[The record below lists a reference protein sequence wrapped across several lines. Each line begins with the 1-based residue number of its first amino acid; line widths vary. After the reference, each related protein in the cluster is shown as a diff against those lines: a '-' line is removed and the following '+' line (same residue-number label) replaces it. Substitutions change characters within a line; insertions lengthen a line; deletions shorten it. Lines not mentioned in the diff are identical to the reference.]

1 MSKPESRY
9 SFDVPNICIN
19 FATLNEDDAH
29 NADSWFDEKANLEN
43 VPPAENL
50 AKVSHFSPASSKP
63 DVILSSVPSQEVA
76 MSESNGEAECA
87 QGNTVPQNIVGS
99 LATWRAAAPAEAPQ
113 RPGRRLATKQGKT
126 QQRKQPGRIKAKEI
140 ANALDNKEDVP
151 PLKKMRLYVI
161 QVLLFRAGK
170 KDTLWKD
177 SGSREKATEAST
189 KKEPLQD
196 PDLSPGRGKSKQTMP
211 CTPTMLK
218 RTKPPSKLKSTE
230 EQEVE
235 KMQQLQQ
242 EVMELRKK
250 NEESLKAA
258 IAGAGQ
264 PMKKPVGQVTK
275 PIDFHFC
282 TETRIK
288 QNVESQPA
296 NEYKELDFAAVL
308 RKHPPSPVRMPKG
321 HTVPKPFNLSQGNK
335 RKLEEATTEYVSFAE
350 QVEAFQKRTPPRYH
364 LRSRKSEEGSVSRK
378 PVKARLTH
386 PKTPVLRTKQR
397 LRPVT
402 CKTAAELEEEEVEKI
417 QQYKFKAREINHKI
431 FESGPL
437 LPSKPPVKKLTQPI
451 GFQLEIEKRI
461 QERESKKQQE
471 EERFEFH
478 SRPCPTKILED
489 VVGVP
494 EKKALP
500 VTVPKSPAFTL
511 RSRTRVSG
519 REEEKEKEEVAV
531 IKANPMPHYGV
542 PFKPKMPEQRHVEVC
557 PFSFDARDR
566 ERQIQK
572 EKKIEELQKEE
583 VPKFKALP
591 LPYFDQVKLPEK
603 KVKTPTQP
611 EPFHLQ
617 VDERGAAKLQSWKQQ
632 LKEDMKRQKE
642 AACFKARPNTVMYQE
657 PFVPK
662 KEHKMLS
669 GTVASTCYVGLAD
682 SSQLMQL
689 SDVSPNH
696 PCQEEALQREASIDI
711 CAALLYLTV
720 FETMLS
726 PLFLNLESL
735 SGSVVPESF
744 ELATERRAK
753 ERQEFE
759 KRLADAEALR
769 ERHEEQIRQQQEERE
784 KEEVAK
790 LRQEMVSE
798 LFLSKGYKVHK
809 ANPIRKYRSLEVKPS
824 HQPLTMPKSPNFSD
838 RFRC

>member
-9 SFDVPNICIN
+9 SFDVPNICID
-19 FATLNEDDAH
+19 FATLNEDDVH

-43 VPPAENL
+43 VPPAENV
-50 AKVSHFSPASSKP
+50 AKVSHCSPALSKP
-63 DVILSSVPSQEVA
+63 DVVLSSVPSQEVA
-76 MSESNGEAECA
+76 KSENDGEAECA
-87 QGNTVPQNIVGS
+87 QGNAIPQNIIRS

-113 RPGRRLATKQGKT
+113 RPGRRLAPKQGKI
-126 QQRKQPGRIKAKEI
+126 QQRKQPGRIKAEKI
-140 ANALDNKEDVP
+140 DNALENKEDVP
-151 PLKKMRLYVI
+151 PMKKMRLLRVPEK
-161 QVLLFRAGK
+161 AG
-170 KDTLWKD
+170 WSIPGPGVS
-177 SGSREKATEAST
+177 SGSREKVTEMST

-196 PDLSPGRGKSKQTMP
+196 SELSPGRGKSKQTMP
-211 CTPTMLK
+211 STPTMLK
-218 RTKPPSKLKSTE
+218 RTKPSSKTKSTE
-230 EQEVE
+230 EQELE

-242 EVMELRKK
+242 EVVELRKR

-264 PMKKPVGQVTK
+264 PVKKPVGQVTK
-275 PIDFHFC
+275 PINFHFC

-288 QNVESQPA
+288 QNAESQPG

-308 RKHPPSPVRMPKG
+308 RKHPPSPMRMPKG
-321 HTVPKPFNLSQGNK
+321 NTVPRPFNLSQGNK
-335 RKLEEATTEYVSFAE
+335 RKHEEATTEYVSFAE
-350 QVEAFQKRTPPRYH
+350 QVEAFQKRTPSRYH
-364 LRSRKSEEGSVSRK
+364 LRSRKSEEGSVSKK
-378 PVKARLTH
+378 PMKAGPTH

-397 LRPVT
+397 SRPVT
-402 CKTAAELEEEEVEKI
+402 CKTAAELEEEEIEKI
-417 QQYKFKAREINHKI
+417 QQYKFKAREVNHKI
-431 FESGPL
+431 LEGMPL
-437 LPSKPPVKKLTQPI
+437 LPKKPPVKKLTQPI

-494 EKKALP
+494 EKKELP
-500 VTVPKSPAFTL
+500 LTVAKSPAFTL

-519 REEEKEKEEVAV
+519 REEKKEKEEVAV

-583 VPKFKALP
+583 VPKFKAQP
-591 LPYFDQVKLPEK
+591 LPYFDEVKLPEK
-603 KVKTPTQP
+603 KVKPATQP

-632 LKEDMKRQKE
+632 LEEDLKRQKE
-642 AACFKARPNTVMYQE
+642 AACFKAGPNTVVYQE

-662 KEHKMLS
+662 KEHRML
-669 GTVASTCYVGLAD
+669 
-682 SSQLMQL
+682 
-689 SDVSPNH
+689 PEN
-696 PCQEEALQREASIDI
+696 
-711 CAALLYLTV
+711 
-720 FETMLS
+720 
-726 PLFLNLESL
+726 L

-744 ELATERRAK
+744 ELATERRAR

-759 KRLADAEALR
+759 KRLAEVEALK
-769 ERHEEQIRQQQEERE
+769 ESYEEQIRQEQEELE

-790 LRQEMVSE
+790 LRQEM
-798 LFLSKGYKVHK
+798 VHK
-809 ANPIRKYRSLEVKPS
+809 ANPIRKYRSLEVKSS
-824 HQPLTMPKSPNFSD
+824 HQPLTVPKSPNFSD
-838 RFRC
+838 RFRI

>member
-9 SFDVPNICIN
+9 SFDVPNICID
-19 FATLNEDDAH
+19 FATLNEDDVH

-50 AKVSHFSPASSKP
+50 ANVSQCSPAFSKP

-76 MSESNGEAECA
+76 MSGSDGEAECA

-113 RPGRRLATKQGKT
+113 RPGRRLAAKQGKT
-126 QQRKQPGRIKAKEI
+126 QQRKQPGRIKAERI

-151 PLKKMRLYVI
+151 PLKKMRL
-161 QVLLFRAGK
+161 
-170 KDTLWKD
+170 
-177 SGSREKATEAST
+177 SGSREKAREVST

-211 CTPTMLK
+211 STPTMLK
-218 RTKPPSKLKSTE
+218 RTKASSKPKSTE
-230 EQEVE
+230 EQELE

-264 PMKKPVGQVTK
+264 PTKKPVGQVTK
-275 PIDFHFC
+275 PINFHFC
-282 TETRIK
+282 TEDRIK
-288 QNVESQPA
+288 QNAESQPG
-296 NEYKELDFAAVL
+296 NEYKELNFAAVL
-308 RKHPPSPVRMPKG
+308 RKHPPSPMRMPKG

-364 LRSRKSEEGSVSRK
+364 LRSRKSEEGSVSKK
-378 PVKARLTH
+378 PVKARPTN

-402 CKTAAELEEEEVEKI
+402 CKTAAELEAEEVEKI
-417 QQYKFKAREINHKI
+417 QQYKFKAREVNHKI
-431 FESGPL
+431 FEGGPL
-437 LPSKPPVKKLTQPI
+437 LPKKPPLKKLTQPI

-461 QERESKKQQE
+461 QERENKKQQE

-511 RSRTRVSG
+511 RSRTHVTG

-572 EKKIEELQKEE
+572 EKRIEELQKEE

-591 LPYFDQVKLPEK
+591 LPYFDEVKLPEK
-603 KVKTPTQP
+603 KVKNLTQP

-632 LKEDMKRQKE
+632 LEEDLKRQKE
-642 AACFKARPNTVMYQE
+642 AACFKARPNTVTHQE

-662 KEHKMLS
+662 KEHRLLS
-669 GTVASTCYVGLAD
+669 
-682 SSQLMQL
+682 
-689 SDVSPNH
+689 
-696 PCQEEALQREASIDI
+696 
-711 CAALLYLTV
+711 
-720 FETMLS
+720 
-726 PLFLNLESL
+726 ESL

-759 KRLADAEALR
+759 KRLAEAEALR
-769 ERHEEQIRQQQEERE
+769 ERHEEQIRQEQEDRE

-790 LRQEMVSE
+790 LRQEM
-798 LFLSKGYKVHK
+798 VHK
-809 ANPIRKYRSLEVKPS
+809 ANPIRKYRSLEVKSS
-824 HQPLTMPKSPNFSD
+824 HQPLTVPKSPNFSD

>member
-1 MSKPESRY
+1 MSKPDSRY
-9 SFDVPNICIN
+9 SFDVPNICID
-19 FATLNEDDAH
+19 FATLNEDDVH
-29 NADSWFDEKANLEN
+29 NADSWFDQKANLEN
-43 VPPAENL
+43 IPPAENL
-50 AKVSHFSPASSKP
+50 DKVSHCNSSFSKP

-76 MSESNGEAECA
+76 MSERDGEAECA
-87 QGNTVPQNIVGS
+87 QGNAVPQNIVGS

-113 RPGRRLATKQGKT
+113 RPGRRPATKQGKT
-126 QQRKQPGRIKAKEI
+126 QQCKQPGRIKAERI

-151 PLKKMRLYVI
+151 PLKKMR
-161 QVLLFRAGK
+161 
-170 KDTLWKD
+170 
-177 SGSREKATEAST
+177 
-189 KKEPLQD
+189 
-196 PDLSPGRGKSKQTMP
+196 M
-211 CTPTMLK
+211 
-218 RTKPPSKLKSTE
+218 RTKPGKLKSTE
-230 EQEVE
+230 EQELE
-235 KMQQLQQ
+235 KMQQLQK

-264 PMKKPVGQVTK
+264 PMKRPVGQVTK

-288 QNVESQPA
+288 QNVESQPG

-321 HTVPKPFNLSQGNK
+321 PTVPKPFNLSQGKK

-364 LRSRKSEEGSVSRK
+364 LRSRKSEEGSVSKK
-378 PVKARLTH
+378 PVKAQLTH

-402 CKTAAELEEEEVEKI
+402 CKTAADLEAEEIEKI
-417 QQYKFKAREINHKI
+417 QQYKFKAREVNPKI
-431 FESGPL
+431 FEGGPL
-437 LPSKPPVKKLTQPI
+437 LPKKPSVKELTQPI

-471 EERFEFH
+471 EEHFEFH

-494 EKKALP
+494 EKKTLP

-519 REEEKEKEEVAV
+519 REERKEKEEAAV

-632 LKEDMKRQKE
+632 LKEDLQRQKE

-669 GTVASTCYVGLAD
+669 
-682 SSQLMQL
+682 
-689 SDVSPNH
+689 
-696 PCQEEALQREASIDI
+696 
-711 CAALLYLTV
+711 
-720 FETMLS
+720 
-726 PLFLNLESL
+726 ESL

-769 ERHEEQIRQQQEERE
+769 ERYEEQIRQQQEERE

-790 LRQEMVSE
+790 LRQEMV
-798 LFLSKGYKVHK
+798 HK
-809 ANPIRKYRSLEVKPS
+809 ANPIRKYRSVEVKPS
-824 HQPLTMPKSPNFSD
+824 DQPLTMPKSPNFSD

>member
-1 MSKPESRY
+1 SRY

-19 FATLNEDDAH
+19 FATLNEDDVH

-50 AKVSHFSPASSKP
+50 AKVSHCSPAFSKP

-76 MSESNGEAECA
+76 MSKLACDGEAECA

-113 RPGRRLATKQGKT
+113 RPSRRLATKQGKT
-126 QQRKQPGRIKAKEI
+126 QQHKQPGRIKAEKI

-151 PLKKMRLYVI
+151 PLKKMRL
-161 QVLLFRAGK
+161 
-170 KDTLWKD
+170 
-177 SGSREKATEAST
+177 SGSREKVTEAST

-211 CTPTMLK
+211 STPTMLK
-218 RTKPPSKLKSTE
+218 RTKPSSKLKSTE
-230 EQEVE
+230 EQELE

-264 PMKKPVGQVTK
+264 PMKKSVSQVTK
-275 PIDFHFC
+275 PINFHFC
-282 TETRIK
+282 TENRIK
-288 QNVESQPA
+288 QNVESQPG

-364 LRSRKSEEGSVSRK
+364 LRSRKSEEGSVSKK
-378 PVKARLTH
+378 PVKARPTH

-417 QQYKFKAREINHKI
+417 QQYKFKAREVNHKI
-431 FESGPL
+431 FEGGPL
-437 LPSKPPVKKLTQPI
+437 LPKKPPVKKLTQPI

-471 EERFEFH
+471 EEHFEFH

-591 LPYFDQVKLPEK
+591 LPYFDEVKLPEK
-603 KVKTPTQP
+603 KVKAPTQP

-632 LKEDMKRQKE
+632 LEEDLKRQKE
-642 AACFKARPNTVMYQE
+642 AACFKARPNTVVYQE

-669 GTVASTCYVGLAD
+669 
-682 SSQLMQL
+682 
-689 SDVSPNH
+689 
-696 PCQEEALQREASIDI
+696 
-711 CAALLYLTV
+711 
-720 FETMLS
+720 
-726 PLFLNLESL
+726 ESL

-744 ELATERRAK
+744 ELATERRAR

-769 ERHEEQIRQQQEERE
+769 ERYEEQIRQQQEEHE

-790 LRQEMVSE
+790 LRQEM
-798 LFLSKGYKVHK
+798 VHK

-824 HQPLTMPKSPNFSD
+824 HQPLTTPKSPNFSD

>member
-1 MSKPESRY
+1 SRY
-9 SFDVPNICIN
+9 SFDVPNTCIN
-19 FATLNEDDAH
+19 FATLSEDDVH
-29 NADSWFDEKANLEN
+29 NADSWFDQKANLEN

-50 AKVSHFSPASSKP
+50 AKVLQSSPAFSKP

-76 MSESNGEAECA
+76 MSKLAYDDEAECA
-87 QGNTVPQNIVGS
+87 QPNVVSQNIIGS
-99 LATWRAAAPAEAPQ
+99 LATWRAAAPSEAPQ
-113 RPGRRLATKQGKT
+113 RASRRLATKQGKT
-126 QQRKQPGRIKAKEI
+126 QQRKQPARIKAERI
-140 ANALDNKEDVP
+140 ANALENKEEVP
-151 PLKKMRLYVI
+151 PLKKIRI
-161 QVLLFRAGK
+161 
-170 KDTLWKD
+170 
-177 SGSREKATEAST
+177 SGSRERVTEAST
-189 KKEPLQD
+189 KREPLQD
-196 PDLSPGRGKSKQTMP
+196 PDLSPGRGRSKLTMP
-211 CTPTMLK
+211 STPTMLK
-218 RTKPPSKLKSTE
+218 RTKPSSKLKSTE
-230 EQEVE
+230 EQELE

-242 EVMELRKK
+242 EVVELRKK

-264 PMKKPVGQVTK
+264 PMKRPVGQVTK

-282 TETRIK
+282 TENRIK
-288 QNVESQPA
+288 QNVESQPG

-321 HTVPKPFNLSQGNK
+321 PTVPKPFNLSQGNK
-335 RKLEEATTEYVSFAE
+335 RKLEEATSEYVSFAE
-350 QVEAFQKRTPPRYH
+350 QVEAFQKRTPSRYH
-364 LRSRKSEEGSVSRK
+364 LRSRKSEEGPVSGK

-402 CKTAAELEEEEVEKI
+402 CKTAAELEAEEIEKI
-417 QQYKFKAREINHKI
+417 QQYKFKAREVNHKI
-431 FESGPL
+431 FEGGPL
-437 LPSKPPVKKLTQPI
+437 LPKKPPVKELTQPV

-461 QERESKKQQE
+461 QERENKKQPE

-511 RSRTRVSG
+511 KSRTRMSG
-519 REEEKEKEEVAV
+519 REEEKEKEVTV

-542 PFKPKMPEQRHVEVC
+542 PFKPKMPEQRQVEVC
-557 PFSFDARDR
+557 PFSFDARDK

-591 LPYFDQVKLPEK
+591 LPYFDQIKLPEK

-632 LKEDMKRQKE
+632 LEEDLKRQKE

-669 GTVASTCYVGLAD
+669 
-682 SSQLMQL
+682 
-689 SDVSPNH
+689 
-696 PCQEEALQREASIDI
+696 
-711 CAALLYLTV
+711 
-720 FETMLS
+720 
-726 PLFLNLESL
+726 ESL

-769 ERHEEQIRQQQEERE
+769 ERYEEQIRQQQEERE

-790 LRQEMVSE
+790 LRQEMV
-798 LFLSKGYKVHK
+798 HK
-809 ANPIRKYRSLEVKPS
+809 ANPIRKYRSVEVKPS
-824 HQPLTMPKSPNFSD
+824 DQPLTMPKSPNFSD

>member
-1 MSKPESRY
+1 SRY

-19 FATLNEDDAH
+19 FATLSEDDVH
-29 NADSWFDEKANLEN
+29 NADSWFDQKANLEN

-50 AKVSHFSPASSKP
+50 AKASHSSPAFSKP

-76 MSESNGEAECA
+76 MSKLACDGEAECA
-87 QGNTVPQNIVGS
+87 QANVVPQNIVGS

-113 RPGRRLATKQGKT
+113 RASRRLATKQGKT
-126 QQRKQPGRIKAKEI
+126 QQRRQPGRIKAERI
-140 ANALDNKEDVP
+140 ANALDNKEEVP
-151 PLKKMRLYVI
+151 PLKKMRI
-161 QVLLFRAGK
+161 
-170 KDTLWKD
+170 
-177 SGSREKATEAST
+177 SGSREKVTEAST
-189 KKEPLQD
+189 KTEPLQD
-196 PDLSPGRGKSKQTMP
+196 PELSPGRGKSKLTMP
-211 CTPTMLK
+211 STPTMLK
-218 RTKPPSKLKSTE
+218 RTKPSSKQKSTE
-230 EQEVE
+230 EQELE

-264 PMKKPVGQVTK
+264 PMKRPAGQVTK

-282 TETRIK
+282 TENRIK
-288 QNVESQPA
+288 QNVESQPG

-321 HTVPKPFNLSQGNK
+321 PTVPKPFNLSQGNK
-335 RKLEEATTEYVSFAE
+335 RKLEETTTEYVSFAE

-364 LRSRKSEEGSVSRK
+364 LRSRKSEEGSVSGK
-378 PVKARLTH
+378 PVKARVTH
-386 PKTPVLRTKQR
+386 PKTPVLRTKHR

-402 CKTAAELEEEEVEKI
+402 CKTAAELEAEEIEKI
-417 QQYKFKAREINHKI
+417 QQYKFKARELNHKI
-431 FESGPL
+431 FEGGPL
-437 LPSKPPVKKLTQPI
+437 LPKKPAVKELTQPI
-451 GFQLEIEKRI
+451 GFQLEVEKRI

-511 RSRTRVSG
+511 KSRTRVSG

-591 LPYFDQVKLPEK
+591 VPYFDQVKLPEK

-632 LKEDMKRQKE
+632 LKEDLKRQKE

-669 GTVASTCYVGLAD
+669 
-682 SSQLMQL
+682 
-689 SDVSPNH
+689 
-696 PCQEEALQREASIDI
+696 
-711 CAALLYLTV
+711 
-720 FETMLS
+720 
-726 PLFLNLESL
+726 ESL

-769 ERHEEQIRQQQEERE
+769 ERYEEQIRQQQEERE
-784 KEEVAK
+784 KEEIAK
-790 LRQEMVSE
+790 LRQEM
-798 LFLSKGYKVHK
+798 VHK

-824 HQPLTMPKSPNFSD
+824 DQPLTMPKSPNFSD

>member
-1 MSKPESRY
+1 SRY
-9 SFDVPNICIN
+9 SFDVPNVCIN
-19 FATLNEDDAH
+19 FATLNEDDVH
-29 NADSWFDEKANLEN
+29 NADSWFDQKANLEN

-50 AKVSHFSPASSKP
+50 AKASHSSPAFSKP

-76 MSESNGEAECA
+76 MSKLARDGEAECA
-87 QGNTVPQNIVGS
+87 QANAVPQNIVGS

-113 RPGRRLATKQGKT
+113 RASRRLATKQGKT
-126 QQRKQPGRIKAKEI
+126 QQRKQPGRVKAERI
-140 ANALDNKEDVP
+140 ANALDNKEEVP
-151 PLKKMRLYVI
+151 PLKKMRI
-161 QVLLFRAGK
+161 
-170 KDTLWKD
+170 
-177 SGSREKATEAST
+177 SGSREKVTEAST
-189 KKEPLQD
+189 KTEPLQD
-196 PDLSPGRGKSKQTMP
+196 PDLSPARGKSKLTMP
-211 CTPTMLK
+211 STPTMLK
-218 RTKPPSKLKSTE
+218 RAKPSSKQKSTE
-230 EQEVE
+230 DQELE

-264 PMKKPVGQVTK
+264 PMKRPAGQVTK
-275 PIDFHFC
+275 PVDFHFC
-282 TETRIK
+282 TENRIK
-288 QNVESQPA
+288 QNVESQPG

-321 HTVPKPFNLSQGNK
+321 PTVPKPFNLSQGNK

-364 LRSRKSEEGSVSRK
+364 LRSRKSEEGSVSGK
-378 PVKARLTH
+378 PAKARITQ
-386 PKTPVLRTKQR
+386 PKTPVLRTKHR

-402 CKTAAELEEEEVEKI
+402 CKTAAELEAEEIEKV
-417 QQYKFKAREINHKI
+417 QQYKFKARELNHKI
-431 FESGPL
+431 FEGGPL
-437 LPSKPPVKKLTQPI
+437 LPKKPAVKELTQPI

-500 VTVPKSPAFTL
+500 VTIPKSPAFTL
-511 RSRTRVSG
+511 RNRTRVSG

-583 VPKFKALP
+583 VPKFKAMP

-632 LKEDMKRQKE
+632 LKEDLKRQKE

-662 KEHKMLS
+662 KEHKVLS
-669 GTVASTCYVGLAD
+669 
-682 SSQLMQL
+682 
-689 SDVSPNH
+689 
-696 PCQEEALQREASIDI
+696 
-711 CAALLYLTV
+711 
-720 FETMLS
+720 
-726 PLFLNLESL
+726 ESL

-769 ERHEEQIRQQQEERE
+769 ERYEEQIRQQEEERE
-784 KEEVAK
+784 REEIAK
-790 LRQEMVSE
+790 LRQEM
-798 LFLSKGYKVHK
+798 VHK

-824 HQPLTMPKSPNFSD
+824 DQPLTMPKSPNFSD

>member
-9 SFDVPNICIN
+9 SFDVPNICID
-19 FATLNEDDAH
+19 FATLNEDDVH

-43 VPPAENL
+43 VPPAENV
-50 AKVSHFSPASSKP
+50 AKVSHCSPALSKP
-63 DVILSSVPSQEVA
+63 DVVLSSVPSQEVA
-76 MSESNGEAECA
+76 KSENDGEAECA
-87 QGNTVPQNIVGS
+87 QGNAIPQNIIRS

-113 RPGRRLATKQGKT
+113 RPGRRLAPKQGKI
-126 QQRKQPGRIKAKEI
+126 QQRKQPGRIKAEKI
-140 ANALDNKEDVP
+140 DNALENKEDVP
-151 PLKKMRLYVI
+151 PMKKMRL
-161 QVLLFRAGK
+161 
-170 KDTLWKD
+170 
-177 SGSREKATEAST
+177 SGSREKVTEMST

-196 PDLSPGRGKSKQTMP
+196 SELSPGRGKSKQTMP
-211 CTPTMLK
+211 STPTMLK
-218 RTKPPSKLKSTE
+218 RTKPSSKTKSTE
-230 EQEVE
+230 EQELE

-242 EVMELRKK
+242 EVVELRKR

-264 PMKKPVGQVTK
+264 PVKKPVGQVTK
-275 PIDFHFC
+275 PINFHFC

-288 QNVESQPA
+288 QNAESQPG

-308 RKHPPSPVRMPKG
+308 RKHPPSPMRMPKG
-321 HTVPKPFNLSQGNK
+321 NTVPRPFNLSQGNK
-335 RKLEEATTEYVSFAE
+335 RKHEEATTEYVSFAE
-350 QVEAFQKRTPPRYH
+350 QVEAFQKRTPSRYH
-364 LRSRKSEEGSVSRK
+364 LRSRKSEEGSVSKK
-378 PVKARLTH
+378 PMKAGPTH

-397 LRPVT
+397 SRPVT
-402 CKTAAELEEEEVEKI
+402 CKTAAELEEEEIEKI
-417 QQYKFKAREINHKI
+417 QQYKFKAREVNHKI
-431 FESGPL
+431 LEGMPL
-437 LPSKPPVKKLTQPI
+437 LPKKPPVKKLTQPI

-494 EKKALP
+494 EKKELP
-500 VTVPKSPAFTL
+500 LTVAKSPAFTL

-519 REEEKEKEEVAV
+519 REEKKEKEEVAV

-583 VPKFKALP
+583 VPKFKAQP
-591 LPYFDQVKLPEK
+591 LPYFDEVKLPEK
-603 KVKTPTQP
+603 KVKPATQP

-632 LKEDMKRQKE
+632 LEEDLKRQKE
-642 AACFKARPNTVMYQE
+642 AACFKAGPNTVVYQE

-662 KEHKMLS
+662 KEHRML
-669 GTVASTCYVGLAD
+669 
-682 SSQLMQL
+682 
-689 SDVSPNH
+689 PEN
-696 PCQEEALQREASIDI
+696 
-711 CAALLYLTV
+711 
-720 FETMLS
+720 
-726 PLFLNLESL
+726 L

-744 ELATERRAK
+744 ELATERRAR

-759 KRLADAEALR
+759 KRLAEVEALK
-769 ERHEEQIRQQQEERE
+769 ESYEEQIRQEQEELE

-790 LRQEMVSE
+790 LRQEM
-798 LFLSKGYKVHK
+798 VHK
-809 ANPIRKYRSLEVKPS
+809 ANPIRKYRSLEVKSS
-824 HQPLTMPKSPNFSD
+824 HQPLTVPKSPNFSD
-838 RFRC
+838 RFRI

>member
-9 SFDVPNICIN
+9 SFDVPNVCIN
-19 FATLNEDDAH
+19 FATLSEDDVY
-29 NADSWFDEKANLEN
+29 NADSWFDREANLEN

-50 AKVSHFSPASSKP
+50 AKASHSSPAFSKP

-87 QGNTVPQNIVGS
+87 QAKAVSQNIVGS
-99 LATWRAAAPAEAPQ
+99 LATWTAAAPAEAPQ
-113 RPGRRLATKQGKT
+113 RVGRRLATKQGKT
-126 QQRKQPGRIKAKEI
+126 QQRKQPGRIKAERI
-140 ANALDNKEDVP
+140 ANASDNKEEVP
-151 PLKKMRLYVI
+151 PLKKMRI
-161 QVLLFRAGK
+161 
-170 KDTLWKD
+170 
-177 SGSREKATEAST
+177 SGSREKVTEAST
-189 KKEPLQD
+189 KTEPLQD
-196 PDLSPGRGKSKQTMP
+196 SDVSPGRGKSKLTMP
-211 CTPTMLK
+211 STPTMLK
-218 RTKPPSKLKSTE
+218 RTKRSSKQKSTE
-230 EQEVE
+230 EQELE

-250 NEESLKAA
+250 NEEYLKTA

-264 PMKKPVGQVTK
+264 PMKRPAGQVTK

-282 TETRIK
+282 TENRIK
-288 QNVESQPA
+288 QNVESQPG

-321 HTVPKPFNLSQGNK
+321 PTVPKPFNLSQGNK

-364 LRSRKSEEGSVSRK
+364 LRSRKSEEGSVSGK
-378 PVKARLTH
+378 PVKARITH
-386 PKTPVLRTKQR
+386 PKTPVLRTKHR

-402 CKTAAELEEEEVEKI
+402 CKTAAELEEEEIEKI
-417 QQYKFKAREINHKI
+417 QQYKFKARELNHKI
-431 FESGPL
+431 FEGGPL
-437 LPSKPPVKKLTQPI
+437 LPKKPPVKELTQPI

-511 RSRTRVSG
+511 KSRTRVSG

-632 LKEDMKRQKE
+632 LKEDLKRQKE

-669 GTVASTCYVGLAD
+669 
-682 SSQLMQL
+682 
-689 SDVSPNH
+689 
-696 PCQEEALQREASIDI
+696 
-711 CAALLYLTV
+711 
-720 FETMLS
+720 
-726 PLFLNLESL
+726 ESL

-769 ERHEEQIRQQQEERE
+769 ERYEEQIRQQQEERE
-784 KEEVAK
+784 KEEIAK
-790 LRQEMVSE
+790 LRQEM
-798 LFLSKGYKVHK
+798 VHK

-824 HQPLTMPKSPNFSD
+824 DQPLTMPKSPNFSD